1 MWCVWARVCAHV
13 HNSSLIAL
21 SGKNKNLDDQ
31 QNWKAHTHTQLHLKQ
46 TASTLSNWMNKCW
59 AWHGMAWSGKATG
72 WKDYEFVW
80 HCNIPIAN
88 ETLVDAWALFAI
100 FTIFSFVFSQYF
112 SLCVYWCRIANGV
125 RMQFSGS
132 PFEMKLNKNEK
143 EEEEA
148 EVTEEGKR
156 RHNLSLVLWL
166 VRMDEFFGAQVEYH
180 VAVCAWFIAL
190 YDTKSRRE
198 IRKNIFNNRRRY
210 AFACTRSSLAY
221 THRFTRREKTGKKAE
236 LK

>member
-1 MWCVWARVCAHV
+1 
-13 HNSSLIAL
+13 
-21 SGKNKNLDDQ
+21 
-31 QNWKAHTHTQLHLKQ
+31 
-46 TASTLSNWMNKCW
+46 MNKCW

-100 FTIFSFVFSQYF
+100 FSIFFVWLQPILI
-112 SLCVYWCRIANGV
+112 SLSLSVYWCRIANGV

-221 THRFTRREKTGKKAE
+221 TTEEKKPAKKQNSNRFGTGMSVRSCLKRYAVEYIKYEIQIVQVKRSERAQEKSKPRLQE
-236 LK
+236 